1 MNCKLLKALTKK
13 AYHETVQIISLPK
26 ETGNPTVSIQCYIAR
41 GSGIHTLDRCHHLS
55 NFGVFCNVA
64 DVFLHNEYLITL
76 HPSVVIENLL
86 PVDCNWTLV
95 DQTQAACLEVF
106 FVLSFNL
113 KIQGLTKSGASEAV
127 LKLPASQLSIALKI
141 DRIFPLI

>member
-1 MNCKLLKALTKK
+1 M
-13 AYHETVQIISLPK
+13 
-26 ETGNPTVSIQCYIAR
+26 
-41 GSGIHTLDRCHHLS
+41 
-55 NFGVFCNVA
+55 
-64 DVFLHNEYLITL
+64 
-76 HPSVVIENLL
+76 
-86 PVDCNWTLV
+86 